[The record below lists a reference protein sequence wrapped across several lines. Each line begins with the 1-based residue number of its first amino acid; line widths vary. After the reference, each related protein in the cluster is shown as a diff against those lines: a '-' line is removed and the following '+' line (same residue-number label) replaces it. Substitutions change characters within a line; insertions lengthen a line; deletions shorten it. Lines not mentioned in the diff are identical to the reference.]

1 MVLSVFS
8 PTKAAIYVSLL
19 FLAACDGGATAIPK
33 SEKTTASAAPPR
45 FERADAREAPVPQL
59 DGKPIWTAS
68 RRYTA
73 EENVQRAF
81 ERNGEDFGAKSPEDF
96 ARMARDFVENPPK
109 GVQTLKRA
117 NGDVL
122 IYDAGDNVFAVAAK
136 DGTPRTM
143 FRPREGEA
151 YWAEQKTREAERSTR
166 LARRERAQAE

>member
-33 SEKTTASAAPPR
+33 SEKATSSTALNS

-73 EENVQRAF
+73 EETS
-81 ERNGEDFGAKSPEDF
+81 NGPSSVMGRTSAP
-96 ARMARDFVENPPK
+96 RP
-109 GVQTLKRA
+109 
-117 NGDVL
+117 
-122 IYDAGDNVFAVAAK
+122 
-136 DGTPRTM
+136 PRTS
-143 FRPREGEA
+143 PA
-151 YWAEQKTREAERSTR
+151 WPAI
-166 LARRERAQAE
+166 L